1 MLLVCLNEIQLVPEE
16 RPLTNLSVTV
26 ELQRCSYRVHSS
38 GEVASFQT
46 LSAPLNLKMHFFCD
60 RITVGY
66 LLTK

>member
-1 MLLVCLNEIQLVPEE
+1 MLLVCLNKIQLVPEE

-26 ELQRCSYRVHSS
+26 ELQRCSYCVRSC
-38 GEVASFQT
+38 GQVASFQT
-46 LSAPLNLKMHFFCD
+46 LSAPLNLKIHFCD